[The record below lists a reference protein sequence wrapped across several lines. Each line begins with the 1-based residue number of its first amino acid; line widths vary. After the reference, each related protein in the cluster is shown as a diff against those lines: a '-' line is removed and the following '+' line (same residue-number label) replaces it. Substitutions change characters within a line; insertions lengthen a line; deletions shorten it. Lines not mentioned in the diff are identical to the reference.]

1 MEARDI
7 QRPFVFI
14 LSVILLSTSCVK
26 DKLDFERFSDQVEL
40 NPSLAAP
47 IVKGKLSFKNLYDSN
62 EDSVLTFDGDSI
74 IFFYQ
79 HDSLVS
85 FDVSEFAT
93 VPVQDTLQYFL
104 KSDVDVPSA
113 LMPEE
118 FSLNKVED
126 FTFSFDNGMRPDSLW
141 VDEASINVGIESTF
155 KHTGAL
161 RISSPSLIDPEGNI
175 FSQVMLISNYSGNFF
190 SREVYPID
198 DYTIKILHP
207 EPDVSE
213 IDIYFDLLLRKTTN
227 EGISKDEYVKI
238 DFSFLNLDGFKTIFG
253 YAGQLEQ
260 EIDTIIDIDFGE
272 FENLKGTFAVTN
284 PKINFNYSNSMGIP
298 FALNLDL
305 DGVFEDSRT
314 VKINP
319 NDIVIDCPSKYSDNP
334 VNKKVSFNRT
344 NIPNIDSFLV
354 FPLPYLIDLNAGAMS
369 NPDGESQYT
378 NFINN
383 NSKLKVDLE
392 IEIPLELRADLQF
405 IDTLNI
411 NIDNIDYVSEIEYVN
426 LYHTI
431 HNEFP
436 LNIDFDLILY
446 DSISSQLLDTIKLGY
461 MDKPLLIAAP
471 VDENG
476 ITMKDQVQTQSG
488 FISLTESQ
496 ADNLLNNANKIIV
509 VGAISSTSGARSV
522 KILNNYLFDFK
533 LGIEAKAKINV
544 N

>member
-1 MEARDI
+1 MENRVI
-7 QRPFVFI
+7 QSFFVFF
-14 LSVILLSTSCVK
+14 LLLFFLSTSCVK

-47 IVKGKLSFKNLYDSN
+47 IVKGKLTFKNLYNSD
-62 EDSVLTFDGDSI
+62 EDSVLTFNGDSI
-74 IFFYQ
+74 IYFYKQ
-79 HDSLVS
+79 DSLIS

-93 VPVQDTLQYFL
+93 MPTQDTLQYYL
-104 KSDVDVPSA
+104 KSEVDIPSG

-141 VDEASINVGIESTF
+141 IDEAFINVGIESTF

-175 FSQVMLISNYSGNFF
+175 FSQVMLISDYSGYFF
-190 SREVYPID
+190 AQEVYPID

-207 EPDVSE
+207 QQDVSE
-213 IDIYFDLLLRKTTN
+213 IDIYFDLLLRKTSN
-227 EGISKDEYVKI
+227 EGISKNEYVKI
-238 DFSFLNLDGFKTIFG
+238 DFSFSNLTDFKTIFG
-253 YAGQLEQ
+253 YAGQVEQ
-260 EIDTIIDIDFGE
+260 RIDTIRDIDFGE

-284 PKINFNYSNSMGIP
+284 PKLNFNYSNSMGIP

-319 NDIVIDCPSKYSDNP
+319 DDIVIHCPAKYSDDPINR
-334 VNKKVSFNRT
+334 KVSFNRT

-354 FPLPYLIDLNAGAMS
+354 FPLPYFIDLNAAAIS

-378 NFINN
+378 NFINK
-383 NSKLKVDLE
+383 NSKLNVDLE
-392 IEIPLELRADLQF
+392 IEIPLEFRADLQF
-405 IDTLNI
+405 IDTLNLNI
-411 NIDNIDYVSEIEYVN
+411 NNNKYVSEIEYII

-446 DSISSQLLDTIKLGY
+446 DSISNQLLDTIKLGY
-461 MDKPLLIAAP
+461 MDKPLLVAAP
-471 VDENG
+471 VDEYG

-488 FISLTESQ
+488 FISLTDSQ
-496 ADNLLNNANKIIV
+496 ADHLLNKANKIIV
-509 VGAISSTSGARSV
+509 VGAISSTNGARTV